1 MPEAE
6 PMTRIV
12 RQLRSGQIT
21 IPSDFR
27 RKLGIDEQSYLQITL
42 AQGELRIKP
51 VRVTGQPKGSAW
63 LRELYDH
70 FAPTREIAASHS
82 EEEINADI
90 DRAIADVRNR
100 PDPRRL

>member
-27 RKLGIDEQSYLQITL
+27 RKLGIDERSYLQITL

-51 VRVTGQPKGSAW
+51 VRVSAQPKDSAW

-70 FAPTREIAASHS
+70 FAPTREIAASRG

-90 DRAIADVRNR
+90 DRAIADVRKR
-100 PDPRRL
+100 HGPSRL